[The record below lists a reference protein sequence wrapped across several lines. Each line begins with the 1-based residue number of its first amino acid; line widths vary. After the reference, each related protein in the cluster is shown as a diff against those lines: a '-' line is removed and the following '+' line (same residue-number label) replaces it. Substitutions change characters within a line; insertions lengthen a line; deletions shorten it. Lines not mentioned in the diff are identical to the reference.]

1 MIRNP
6 WLKVIVV
13 MTLLIFAAVFI
24 MVWRDTSNR
33 KLLLYRLNPDVSSRV
48 TDKMDN
54 KTLVEYFNQDTNNL
68 ELVIQENGRVLWIE
82 HPFGKVKLYKGK
94 VDDNDIRFDRSRDGV
109 LLVNG
114 EAFLIRPLK

>member
-1 MIRNP
+1 MIRSS

-13 MTLLIFAAVFI
+13 VILLIFVAVFV
-24 MVWRDTSNR
+24 MVWRDVSSR
-33 KLLLYRLNPDVSSRV
+33 KLLLYRLNPDVSSRI
-48 TDKMDN
+48 TDKMGN

-68 ELVIQENGRVLWIE
+68 ELVILENGRVLWIE
-82 HPFGKVKLYKGK
+82 HPFGKVKLYKEK

-114 EAFLIRPLK
+114 ETFLIHPVK